1 MASFL
6 RPTVR
11 LPHRLPAAS
20 IESYR
25 PHGVG
30 GRERER
36 ERTMRSTD
44 LRRAARFNRWAN
56 RRLFDSCNGVSVTQ
70 WQATLPGAFGTLR
83 DTLAHVAEVDLL
95 WLARAGRRLPATVK
109 AGEAIDRATL
119 LECRRAIDDALVQWT
134 EVLGEDDLDQVLAYV
149 DTEGVARETK
159 LGLALAHMFDHQ
171 TFHRG
176 EASAMLASLGHEA
189 PALDMLDFFD
199 EDGG

>member
-25 PHGVG
+25 PHGAG
-30 GRERER
+30 GRER
-36 ERTMRSTD
+36 ERTMRGTD

-56 RRLFDSCNGVSVTQ
+56 RRLYDSCAALTDKQ
-70 WQATLPGAFGTLR
+70 WNTALPGAFGNLR
-83 DTLAHVAEVDLL
+83 DTLAHVAEVDPL

-109 AGEAIDRATL
+109 AGMAIDLATL
-119 LECRRAIDDALVQWT
+119 AERRRAIDDALVLWT

-176 EASAMLASLGHEA
+176 EASAMLAALGHEV
-189 PALDMLDFFD
+189 PALDMLEFFD
-199 EDGG
+199 EDGE

>member
-11 LPHRLPAAS
+11 LPHRPPAAS

-25 PHGVG
+25 PHGAG
-30 GRERER
+30 GRER
-36 ERTMRSTD
+36 ERTMRGTD

-56 RRLFDSCNGVSVTQ
+56 RRLYDSCAALTDKQ
-70 WQATLPGAFGTLR
+70 WNTALPGAFGNLR

-95 WLARAGRRLPATVK
+95 WLARAGRRLPASVK
-109 AGEAIDRATL
+109 AGAAIDPATL
-119 LECRRAIDDALVQWT
+119 AERRRAIDDALVLWT
-134 EVLGEDDLDQVLAYV
+134 EVLGEDDLDQVLTYV
-149 DTEGVARETK
+149 DTEGASRETR

-176 EASAMLASLGHEA
+176 EASAMLAALGHET
-189 PALDMLDFFD
+189 PALDMLEFFD
-199 EDGG
+199 EE

>member
-25 PHGVG
+25 PHGAG

-36 ERTMRSTD
+36 ERTMRGTD
-44 LRRAARFNRWAN
+44 FRRAARFNRWAN
-56 RRLFDSCNGVSVTQ
+56 RRLYDACAALTDKQ
-70 WQATLPGAFGTLR
+70 WKSALPGAFGNLR
-83 DTLAHVAEVDLL
+83 DTLAHIAEVDLL

-109 AGEAIDRATL
+109 AGMAIDLATL
-119 LECRRAIDDALVQWT
+119 AERRRAIDDALVLWT

-176 EASAMLASLGHEA
+176 EASAMLAALGPEA
-189 PALDMLDFFD
+189 PALDMLEFFD
-199 EDGG
+199 EE

>member
-11 LPHRLPAAS
+11 LPHRPPAAS

-25 PHGVG
+25 PHGAG
-30 GRERER
+30 GRER
-36 ERTMRSTD
+36 ERTMRGTD